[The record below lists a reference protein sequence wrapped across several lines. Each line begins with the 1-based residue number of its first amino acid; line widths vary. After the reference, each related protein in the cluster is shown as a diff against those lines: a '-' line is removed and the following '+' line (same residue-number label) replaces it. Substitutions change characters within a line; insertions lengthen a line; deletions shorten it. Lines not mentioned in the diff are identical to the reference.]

1 MKFRH
6 KPVEV
11 DAFVL
16 TKAADARAPDW
27 FIDAVREEHILIDR
41 KLVVDHVEVYGCTI
55 YGKMQRIHVNT
66 TGGANNTNAWNSNTY
81 APIVFLKALWSTH
94 SADCLE
100 DIDKEPKSLAK
111 A

>member
-27 FIDAVREEHILIDR
+27 FIDAVREEHIMIDR

-55 YGKMQRIHVNT
+55 YGKMQRIHVRVGDYIISLGKESGWYINH
-66 TGGANNTNAWNSNTY
+66 
-81 APIVFLKALWSTH
+81 WSM
-94 SADCLE
+94 
-100 DIDKEPKSLAK
+100 KSIPSSLQMGK
-111 A
+111 HPLLPLVSV

>member
-11 DAFVL
+11 DAFVF

-27 FIDAVREEHILIDR
+27 FIDAVQGEHILINR

-55 YGKMQRIHVNT
+55 YGKMQRIHVRVGDYIIRKPE
-66 TGGANNTNAWNSNTY
+66 GGMIAMSRREFERCY
-81 APIVFLKALWSTH
+81 
-94 SADCLE
+94 
-100 DIDKEPKSLAK
+100 EPL
-111 A
+111 

>member
-55 YGKMQRIHVNT
+55 YGKMQRIHVRVGDYIIRKPEEGMIAMSRREFERN
-66 TGGANNTNAWNSNTY
+66 Y
-81 APIVFLKALWSTH
+81 
-94 SADCLE
+94 
-100 DIDKEPKSLAK
+100 EPL
-111 A
+111 